1 MNNIR
6 LPVGQIT
13 QSGADT
19 TGVGSPTWAISGP
32 VVDSHESKYWIG
44 ADKHTNNTGELSAMH
59 YAIARAL
66 SRPRGSGYECIC
78 ADSTYTINMTTGKWI
93 PRHGRNTKII
103 RRLRATWNQLL
114 KQRPNEVRLAH
125 VRSHTIIA
133 GNDMAG

>member
-1 MNNIR
+1 
-6 LPVGQIT
+6 
-13 QSGADT
+13 
-19 TGVGSPTWAISGP
+19 
-32 VVDSHESKYWIG
+32 
-44 ADKHTNNTGELSAMH
+44 MH

-103 RRLRATWNQLL
+103 RRLRATWNQLQ

-133 GNDMAG
+133 GNDMADWLADRGAVGERVKLSTWDRH